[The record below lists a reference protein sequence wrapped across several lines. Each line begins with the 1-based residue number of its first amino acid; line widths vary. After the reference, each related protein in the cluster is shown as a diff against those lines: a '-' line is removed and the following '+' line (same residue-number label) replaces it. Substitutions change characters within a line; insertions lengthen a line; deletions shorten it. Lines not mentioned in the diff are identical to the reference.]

1 MVDRQLPTKCGF
13 DVCNGLRQVGVNRRT
28 MGDGRPHNDTSSVD
42 SHAELKKM
50 RVPLGVCNFQK
61 KKSKKNFF
69 FKIKIE
75 LKLSL
80 VC

>member
-42 SHAELKKM
+42 SHAELKKNEGTPRRM
-50 RVPLGVCNFQK
+50 QFSK
-61 KKSKKNFF
+61 KKVKLFF
-69 FKIKIE
+69 
-75 LKLSL
+75 
-80 VC
+80 